1 MKKLFLIFGLVIN
14 LNFIFS
20 QSNECIKVDS
30 VYTTSKLEKLNSRD
44 IRFGIR
50 QIAEEELQNKFCLS
64 DKGESIKINIFY
76 FGQPK
81 KTLRILGVENTQAK
95 TQVGVKIYYK
105 DKVVEGIG
113 ESEIEV
119 SAVFLELSDSFV
131 PFNQSVI
138 SSAIKKAL
146 IECISKL

>member
-1 MKKLFLIFGLVIN
+1 MKK
-14 LNFIFS
+14 FIFILSLMVSHFVILS
-20 QSNECIKVDS
+20 QQQICVKVDS
-30 VYTTSKLEKLNSRD
+30 VYSTSKLEKLNTRD
-44 IRFGIR
+44 IKFGIK
-50 QIAEEELQNKFCLS
+50 QIVEEELQEKFCLS
-64 DKGESIKINIFY
+64 EKGESIKVNIFY

-119 SAVFLELSDSFV
+119 SAVFLELTSSFV
-131 PFNQSVI
+131 PFNQSVL
-138 SSAIKKAL
+138 STAIKKAIVL
-146 IECISKL
+146 CVSKL